1 MIELKIYDCDD
12 VITMS
17 TFEENNHQ
25 IRYTYED
32 ELFTITQNHSL
43 YVSDVFTDTVDI
55 VSDEYGLIGSQID
68 IDSIINYIAEW
79 YETN

>member
-1 MIELKIYDCDD
+1 VIELKIYDCDD

-68 IDSIINYIAEW
+68 IDSITSYIAEW